1 MLQNLARRHHQH
13 PINKRPTRHMETT
26 RKRGGRMTWSC
37 IDCSDLSPSGEPT
50 FVFQCEIASFW
61 THHEADVRML
71 WHLTV
76 QDDDE

>member
-1 MLQNLARRHHQH
+1 
-13 PINKRPTRHMETT
+13 
-26 RKRGGRMTWSC
+26 MTWSC